1 MPLVRPS
8 LALGVAAVSDH
19 PSSTPPVT
27 APTAEELARYFTKA
41 AEKIELCGH
50 LLSNEMSARRQAR
63 EMFTAVINA
72 LTRLTLAEEQ
82 HARDDA
88 AWSQVH
94 YAQEVLLNAP
104 QHAARDKAI
113 DFLNAAQSKR
123 HRAKG
128 KPHA

>member
-1 MPLVRPS
+1 MP
-8 LALGVAAVSDH
+8 D
-19 PSSTPPVT
+19 PPPTVT
-27 APTAEELARYFTKA
+27 EPTAEELARYFTKA
-41 AEKIELCGH
+41 AEKIELYGH

-82 HARDDA
+82 RDEADR
-88 AWSQVH
+88 
-94 YAQEVLLNAP
+94 VLSLLVPGNFSEPRNQAVIR
-104 QHAARDKAI
+104 AGAE
-113 DFLNAAQSKR
+113 R